1 MKLWIFIKRIS
12 LLFLFLG
19 VLGTVLWGC
28 KREEPG
34 DVYRIYYV
42 NSDETGIIYKEY
54 RTETTDKELL
64 LKELLS
70 QLETIPEKLEYKAPF
85 TGNVNLVNYSLSE
98 DQLILNF
105 DENYR
110 QQQVITEIL
119 VRAATVRTL
128 TQIKGINY
136 VSFQVLSEPLTDASG
151 AVVGVMNAD
160 MFIDNAGN
168 EINTYER
175 VKLVLYFTDE
185 DGDSLQTVTRSVV
198 YSSNIPMERLVV
210 EQLIAGPK
218 EMEGAYPTVNPDTK
232 IVSVNVKDGI
242 CYVNLDSTFMTP
254 INNVLSDVTIYSI
267 TNSLVELANVN
278 KVQISIN
285 GNTNINYKEGVSFS
299 TIFERNLELVE

>member
-1 MKLWIFIKRIS
+1 MKLWKLLKKATLLW
-12 LLFLFLG
+12 LLFILPTFLC
-19 VLGTVLWGC
+19 GC
-28 KREEPG
+28 QKEEVG
-34 DVYRIYYV
+34 DVYKIYYV
-42 NSDETGIIYKEY
+42 NSEETGIIYKEY

-64 LKELLS
+64 IGELLL

-85 TGNVNLVNYSLSE
+85 TGNVNLKEYSISE

-110 QQQVITEIL
+110 QQQVTTEIL

-128 TQIKGINY
+128 TQVKGIDY
-136 VSFQVLSEPLTDASG
+136 VSFQVNSEPFTDASG

-168 EINTYER
+168 EINTYEK
-175 VKLVLYFTDE
+175 VKLALYFTDE
-185 DGDSLQTVTRSVV
+185 KGDCLRKVTRTVV
-198 YSSNIPMERLVV
+198 YSSNIPMERLVI

-218 EMEGAYPTVNPDTK
+218 ENENLYPTINPDTK

-242 CYVNLDSTFMTP
+242 CYVNLDAAYMVP
-254 INNVLSDVTIYSI
+254 INNVLSDVSIYSI
-267 TNSLVELANVN
+267 TNSLVELSNVN

-285 GNTNINYKEGVSFS
+285 GETNLNYKEGASFS